1 MSNLARKQQQPYIQ
15 PKIHTEPQI
24 QPIHKRSQI
33 TLGEKLIAI
42 AVIAFICIMAIKVI
56 STQATIYK
64 VNKDIQLME
73 ASVQKQKKVTEDLKM
88 QVSDLSRYD
97 RIREIAKKQ
106 GLKMNDKNIKV
117 VEGQ

>member
-15 PKIHTEPQI
+15 PKIHTEPKI
-24 QPIHKRSQI
+24 QPIHRRSQI
-33 TLGEKLIAI
+33 TLGEKLLA
-42 AVIAFICIMAIKVI
+42 ALVIAFVCIMAIKVI
-56 STQATIYK
+56 ATQAAIYK
-64 VNKDIQLME
+64 VNKEIHQME
-73 ASVQKQKKVTEDLKM
+73 ASVQTKKKVNEDLKM
-88 QVSDLSRYD
+88 QVSDLSKYE